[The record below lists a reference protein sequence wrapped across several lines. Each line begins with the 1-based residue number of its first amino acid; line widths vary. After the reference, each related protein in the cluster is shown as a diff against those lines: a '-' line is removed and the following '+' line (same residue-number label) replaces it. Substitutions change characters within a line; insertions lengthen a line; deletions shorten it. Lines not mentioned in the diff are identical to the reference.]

1 MRGGIAQTPWVDRS
15 AFTIPALAAAVLL
28 TVYGSEL
35 LTKPPKADGKVHVT
49 YWEKW
54 TGAEFDAIKGVVDY
68 YNKSQDKIQV
78 DLLSVSGI
86 ENKTL
91 MAVSG
96 GIPPDIAGLYGP
108 NVTQYADDHAV
119 IQLDDLCR
127 EGGIKAEDYIAPYWE
142 AGMVRG
148 HIYALPSTPAT
159 TALHYN
165 RALFKKVGL
174 DPDQP
179 PKTIDELNS
188 MADKLTKRE
197 PNGHVIRTGFMPGE
211 PGWWNW
217 AWGPFFGGKLW
228 DGEGKITFN
237 SPENVKA
244 YEWVQSF
251 SKKWGASA
259 LQSFQAGFSGTFSS
273 PQNPFMTGQNA
284 MEIQGV
290 WMYNFVHMYNPKLD
304 WAAAS
309 FPAAKPG
316 LEDPTVIDLDVL
328 CIPVGAKHTK
338 EAFEFLKFVESQ
350 KGLEMLCLAQKKI
363 TPLKA
368 VSPGFI
374 EHHPNPFIKLFI
386 KLAYSKN
393 AVSTPKLGI
402 WAQYGDEIN
411 NAFSEITIMSKTPK
425 QALDDV
431 TNRMQPMLDKYLE
444 RLKIRGEQ

>member
-1 MRGGIAQTPWVDRS
+1 MDRN
-15 AFTIPALAAAVLL
+15 AFTIPVLAVAVLL
-28 TVYGSEL
+28 TFYESEQ
-35 LTKPPKADGKVHVT
+35 LTKAPPPDGKIHVT

-54 TGAEFDAIKGVVDY
+54 TGFEFDAIKNVVDY

-96 GIPPDIAGLYGP
+96 GIPPDLVGLYGP

-119 IQLDDLCR
+119 IPLDDMCR
-127 EGGIKAEDYIAPYWE
+127 QAGIKRDDYIRAYWDI
-142 AGMVRG
+142 GVVRG
-148 HIYALPSTPAT
+148 HVYALPSTPAT

-165 RALFKKVGL
+165 RTMFREAGL
-174 DPDQP
+174 DPDKP
-179 PKTIDELNS
+179 PKDIQELND
-188 MADKLTKRE
+188 MADKLTKKDS
-197 PNGHVIRTGFMPGE
+197 NGHMVRTGFLTTE

-228 DGEGKITFN
+228 DGNGKITIN
-237 SPENVKA
+237 SPENVAA
-244 YEWVQSF
+244 YTWVQRF
-251 SKKWGASA
+251 SKKWGADS
-259 LQSFQAGFSGTFSS
+259 LSGFQAGFNNMFSS
-273 PQNPFMTGQNA
+273 PQNPFMTGQTA

-290 WMYNFVHMYNPKLD
+290 WMYNFINKFNPKLD
-304 WAAAS
+304 WAAAP
-309 FPAAKPG
+309 FPTANKDLP
-316 LEDPTVIDLDVL
+316 DPTVIDLDVL
-328 CIPVGAKHTK
+328 CIPTGAKHAK
-338 EAFEFLKFVESQ
+338 EAFEFLTFLESQ
-350 KGLEMLCLAQKKI
+350 KGLEMLCLGQKKI

-386 KLAYSKN
+386 KMAYSKG

-411 NAFSEITIMSKTPK
+411 NAFSEITLMTKTPQ

-431 TNRMQPMLDKYLE
+431 AHRMQPMLDKYLE
-444 RLKIRGEQ
+444 RLRVRGEQ